1 VQTNDFVVE
10 RPGDLTP
17 EWLTAAIGAGSV
29 TEFTVERIGTGQMSE
44 CYRIGLTYA
53 PGEDGPATVVL
64 KVAATDPMSRQTGL
78 ALGLYE
84 REVRFYSEV
93 APRLG
98 GPIAECFHTSYDPA
112 TGIFALL
119 IDDAAPAVVG
129 DEIRGATT
137 EEARLALTELGRLH
151 APVIGSETFADT
163 DWLNRDAPLN
173 QDLIGQL
180 YAGFADRYGEA
191 ITPEQRLVCQRLV
204 DSFDAY
210 LAGEAAPERIKGL
223 VHGDYRLDNM
233 LFGRSGSR
241 RDLTVVDWQT
251 VGWGPAMTD
260 VAYFIGCALT
270 VEDRRAHYEDLLRA
284 YHEGLGPDSPITLE
298 DVREGVRHQSFAGV
312 MMAVVSS
319 MLVERTERGD
329 EMFLTMLERHSS
341 HVLDTGALDIL
352 PGVAAE
358 ALVPDPVDEGAHEP
372 GDEPLWNESWY
383 WDFAD
388 PEQGIGGWIRLG
400 LVPNQKVAWIN
411 ALVCGPDMPTVAL
424 LDFEA
429 PLPEDPAVV
438 TGDGMHLRHGATIPL
453 QSYRVE
459 VGGAAQAYDD
469 PAALLSDEQGR
480 AAQLAMDLTWTTT
493 GTPYAYRITT
503 RYEIPCTVTGT
514 ITVDGRTYQIEAV
527 AGQRDH
533 SHGVRDWWS
542 MDWVWSALHLDDGT
556 HLHGVDLRIPDL
568 PPLSVGY
575 IQREGE
581 PVIET
586 TAVTA
591 DATFAD
597 NGLPVQTR
605 IVYEP
610 GPVDTTISVR
620 GHAPVRLVGPDG
632 RVSQFPRAWVE
643 VETADGR
650 HGVGWAEWN
659 RNL

>member
-1 VQTNDFVVE
+1 MQTNDIVVE

-17 EWLTAAIGAGSV
+17 EWLTAAIGAGTV

-53 PGEDGPATVVL
+53 AGDDGPATVVL

-98 GPIAECFHTSYDPA
+98 GPIAECFHTSYDPE

-129 DEIRGATT
+129 DEIRGATA

-151 APVIGSETFADT
+151 APVIGSETFADA

-173 QDLIGQL
+173 QELIAQL

-233 LFGRSGSR
+233 LFGRPGSR

-260 VAYFIGCALT
+260 VSYFIGCALP
-270 VEDRRAHYEDLLRA
+270 VEDRRNHYEDLLRA
-284 YHEGLGPDSPITLE
+284 YHEGLGPDSPVSLE

-312 MMAVVSS
+312 MMAVVSA

-352 PGVAAE
+352 PGTADT

-429 PLPEDPAVV
+429 PLPADPAVV
-438 TGDGMHLRHGATIPL
+438 TGDGMELRHGATIPL

-459 VGGAAQAYDD
+459 VSGAAQAYDD

-480 AAQLAMDLTWTTT
+480 PAQLAMDLTWTTT

-556 HLHGVDLRIPDL
+556 HLHGVDLRIPGL
-568 PPLSVGY
+568 CPRS
-575 IQREGE
+575 
-581 PVIET
+581 
-586 TAVTA
+586 AS
-591 DATFAD
+591 ATSSA
-597 NGLPVQTR
+597 
-605 IVYEP
+605 
-610 GPVDTTISVR
+610 
-620 GHAPVRLVGPDG
+620 
-632 RVSQFPRAWVE
+632 RAS
-643 VETADGR
+643 R
-650 HGVGWAEWN
+650 SS
-659 RNL
+659 RRRR